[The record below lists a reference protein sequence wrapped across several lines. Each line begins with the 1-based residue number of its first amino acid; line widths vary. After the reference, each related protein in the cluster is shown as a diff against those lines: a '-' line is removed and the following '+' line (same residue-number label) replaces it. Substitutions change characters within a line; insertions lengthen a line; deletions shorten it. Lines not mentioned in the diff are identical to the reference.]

1 MKKLSPEEAA
11 AKVEAFHKGAGAVV
25 EESAPVN
32 KEVDTEPKGV
42 GTDSFVMPAKKV
54 QKVTLAPEA
63 TKEK

>member
-32 KEVDTEPKGV
+32 DAEPKGV
-42 GTDSFVMPAKKV
+42 GTNSFVMPAKKV